1 MKKFLS
7 LVKLLFVQ
15 QYRTKPTEGKK
26 RRGGTIATY
35 IILAVCFTPM
45 LISIAIAMY
54 GVGKISQGLEGG
66 GTNICAM
73 LIFISQGAVLL
84 FGIPTLIS
92 NVFTVK
98 DADKLLFLPIRSST
112 IFAAKLTVAY
122 LNEVITTAVMLVF
135 MLLPF
140 GIGYSAPI
148 GFYFLL
154 LLALVLIPMLPML
167 LGSIIA
173 VPMSALITKIG
184 KNGVVKTILQVL
196 MFAIIMGAYMFA
208 MYEFGFIGGSEEG
221 DPTDMAQMLLDKLQ
235 GMGAMMKYVHSNYT
249 LAAAMLGS
257 AFSVVIVNLLISVAE
272 NALLVAL
279 VIAMSLPFYHWM
291 LTTSVEG
298 AGGRSRRKAA
308 KVTLEVKNK
317 GVVKELIFTD
327 LKRVMRE
334 SQMGFQ
340 CIMSLIMLPL
350 MVVVFYFCFNIS
362 GEGDQSIVEMFKG
375 QALYQGIAPIIFLSY
390 MSLLGMTSNVLGIYP
405 ISRENKAIYLVKS
418 LPVSFNKY
426 LLAKVILATAV
437 MVISDFVMCVL
448 IVALFGV
455 KWYFGLAMWFA
466 MAALGFGGMCIT
478 TLIDLKSPKL
488 GWTNFNQSL
497 KNAKN
502 SWMALLV
509 AFVVSLVLGTISGV
523 CLLGWYLTNTSWYML
538 LIMWVLIIGASV
550 GFAAVS
556 YKIMTKNAQRH
567 FDNIEP

>member
-140 GIGYSAPI
+140 GIGYSAPV

-235 GMGAMMKYVHSNYT
+235 GMGAMMKYVHSDYT

-257 AFSVVIVNLLISVAE
+257 TFSVVIVNLLISVAE

-279 VIAMSLPFYHWM
+279 VIAMSLPFYHRM

-298 AGGRSRRKAA
+298 VGGRSRRKAA

-390 MSLLGMTSNVLGIYP
+390 MSLLGMSSNVLGIYP

>member
-235 GMGAMMKYVHSNYT
+235 GMGAMMKYVHSDYT

-257 AFSVVIVNLLISVAE
+257 TFSVVIVNLLISVAE

-279 VIAMSLPFYHWM
+279 VIAMSLPFYHRM

-298 AGGRSRRKAA
+298 VGGRSRRKAA

-350 MVVVFYFCFNIS
+350 MVVVFYFCFSIS
-362 GEGDQSIVEMFKG
+362 SEGDQSVIEMFKG

-390 MSLLGMTSNVLGIYP
+390 MSLLGMSSNVLGIYP